1 MRYIYQGDTIPV
13 AEYVMTA
20 NKLPGE
26 KLERTNDRLAVIPFR
41 SWGKITV
48 EEKSKKEFEV
58 ISYQYSGIST
68 FVLNYSLRSLWRIP
82 GDLMEY

>member
-1 MRYIYQGDTIPV
+1 
-13 AEYVMTA
+13 MTA
-20 NKLPGE
+20 NKLPGV

-58 ISYQYSGIST
+58 IIYQ
-68 FVLNYSLRSLWRIP
+68 
-82 GDLMEY
+82 